1 MLFTAALVLAFSS
14 TPASAEA
21 IVMKDAKQ
29 LNVCSRIENLLVNLQ
44 TEGNSIQPGAFDTAN
59 EKLKDQFINLC
70 ETSEYDIAKLA
81 AAERDLDLLDQSL
94 GYLKIQTSK
103 RKGSP
108 RILNPF
114 LNRHN
119 NVCASGYGYV
129 SWGIWGDRAHQ
140 RRRSCHNSGDAIDI
154 HAITHQGKVY
164 TGKTQRFRDYVS
176 CMHKEFGTVFGNS
189 SHTDHVHIQLR
200 PCRKIGGTLQ
210 FSAAGYVSGGS
221 TPANPVANI
230 APAKEPVKAAVTA
243 DKAEPKKE
251 VKVAKKSR
259 KVKKARNVRRAKSP
273 QRVKTQ
279 NSSWSPWSA
288 PAFWE
293 K

>member
-1 MLFTAALVLAFSS
+1 MLLSAALLLAFSS

-21 IVMKDAKQ
+21 IELKDVKQ
-29 LNVCSRIENLLVNLQ
+29 LNVCLRIENLLVNLQ
-44 TEGNSIQPGAFDTAN
+44 TEGTSIQPEAFDAAN
-59 EKLKDQFINLC
+59 SKLKTQFLTLC
-70 ETSEYDIAKLA
+70 ESPEYDPMKLA
-81 AAERDLDLLDQSL
+81 SAERELDLLDQSL
-94 GYLKIQTSK
+94 GYLQIQTSK

-119 NVCASGYGYV
+119 NVCAPGYGYV
-129 SWGIWGDRAHQ
+129 SWGIWGDKAHQ

-164 TGKTQRFRDYVS
+164 NGKTQRFRDYVS
-176 CMHKEFGTVFGNS
+176 CMNKEFGTIFGNR

-210 FSAAGYVSGGS
+210 FSSAGYVNNGAK
-221 TPANPVANI
+221 TNNPVVAQS
-230 APAKEPVKAAVTA
+230 
-243 DKAEPKKE
+243 EPKKAS
-251 VKVAKKSR
+251 VNATKGKKSVK
-259 KVKKARNVRRAKSP
+259 KVTKKARKAKTVRRAKSQQP
-273 QRVKTQ
+273 VKQ
-279 NSSWSPWSA
+279 KSWSPWSA